1 MESHQFEEM
10 GMPTGKVKFFDD
22 DKGFGFIQ
30 GDDDI
35 EVFLHASALPA
46 GETVQPGSRVEYGT
60 VEGKRGLQAHGV
72 SVLDAPQS
80 IAKNRRRNPDDMAVI
95 VEDLVTLL
103 DSANNDLRRGHYP
116 ASSHARK
123 IAAVLRKVADDFD
136 A

>member
-1 MESHQFEEM
+1 
-10 GMPTGKVKFFDD
+10 MPTGKVKFFDD

-35 EVFLHASALPA
+35 EVFLHVSALSA

-60 VEGKRGLQAHGV
+60 VDGKRGLQAHGV

-116 ASSHARK
+116 ATAHSRK